1 MHEKKTRAKREK
13 ETTKEKRELTP
24 KQAAF
29 VREYLI
35 DLNATQAAI
44 RAGYS
49 EKTAQEQS
57 ARLLSNVIIS
67 AEVNRL
73 KQKREA
79 KTEITAE
86 WVLTTIRD
94 TIVRC
99 QQGEPVLDAEGLPTG
114 EWKFDSKGVLKGC
127 ELLGKHL
134 SIFDKKDKV
143 VDAAN
148 GGVLVINAAPGDMAT
163 WQSAFGELAKGN
175 LGRSSGD

>member
-1 MHEKKTRAKREK
+1 MPGKKKSAKLEK
-13 ETTKEKRELTP
+13 EEKELTP
-24 KQAAF
+24 KQADF

-49 EKTAQEQS
+49 AKTAQEQS
-57 ARLLSNVIIS
+57 ARLLSNVIIAS
-67 AEVNRL
+67 EINKL
-73 KQKREA
+73 KIKRET

-94 TIVRC
+94 TIIRC
-99 QQGEPVLDAEGLPTG
+99 QQGEPVFDSQGEPTG

-127 ELLGKHL
+127 ELLGRHL
-134 SIFDKKDKV
+134 SIFDKKDKIT
-143 VDAAN
+143 DAAN

-175 LGRSSGD
+175 LGKPSGD

>member
-1 MHEKKTRAKREK
+1 MAKKD
-13 ETTKEKRELTP
+13 ELTP

-49 EKTAQEQS
+49 AKTASRIGPE
-57 ARLLSNVIIS
+57 LLGKTCIA
-67 AEVNRL
+67 AEIDKL
-73 KQKREA
+73 KEKREA

-94 TIVRC
+94 TVVRC
-99 QQGEPVLDAEGLPTG
+99 GQGEPVLDSMGQPTG
-114 EWKFDSKGVLKGC
+114 EWRFDSKGVLKGC

-134 SIFDKKDKV
+134 ALFKDR
-143 VDAAN
+143 
-148 GGVLVINAAPGDMAT
+148 LEL
-163 WQSAFGELAKGN
+163 SGEADFKDILQGFRK
-175 LGRSSGD
+175 